1 MANLDAKN
9 LKNNVLNKIRF
20 LEDQVTSLNYYLPET
35 YQLLMEEMDQQQRE
49 LAKLKIQ
56 EFYQKQQDE

>member
-1 MANLDAKN
+1 MRNQEQVQAR
-9 LKNNVLNKIRF
+9 IRF
-20 LEDQVTSLNYYLPET
+20 LQCQLDALDHYLPET
-35 YQLLMEEMDQQQRE
+35 YQLLMDEMDQQQRE